1 MRSPLALSLT
11 FLAAASVGGVAVAAA
26 LVRTGPLGDIPVAYA
41 YPVLAALYSAA
52 GLAAWSRRPGNRLG
66 PLMLFAGATWLAAGL
81 QNTGV
86 APLIGTG
93 KVLAVLPLAVVVHLL
108 HACPSGRLRNGAARV
123 VVGSGYVL
131 GTVLEAP
138 LWAFGPE
145 PPPFD
150 AVLISPRP
158 DLAEAGHHVQQW
170 GGLALVVAT
179 LLLLGQR
186 LREYT
191 PAQRTMLAPMFVY
204 GVIALLSIP
213 VGSNL
218 LIPVLGVERTVAL
231 QVLTLTGVP
240 AGLVVVMLRGGF
252 ARTSELGSLVTSVA
266 SSGGSQQELQDAVVR
281 TLGDPSAE
289 LLRWSPDAGSYRD
302 RAGQR
307 AELPVPGALRASVP
321 IDLGHRH
328 LGALVF
334 DSQLTVDPALPTA
347 VGRVVA
353 IALDRQRLAEEASD
367 SRDALQEA
375 SARLLE
381 ESDRVR
387 RRIAQDLHDG
397 LQVSLVTLSMQAH
410 RIAQDADGAAVG
422 EQAGVLAAEVD
433 RAAASLRALVHGVMP
448 PPLVERGL
456 TAAVQEL
463 AYHLPLRI
471 RLEVDDVPAD
481 LSAPVESTAYFV
493 VAEALANVLKHAEA
507 DKVEVVLHVADG
519 TLHVAVEDD
528 GRGGATR
535 TSDGMG
541 LTGLADRLQVLGG
554 SLEVTSGATGTR
566 LAARIPCE

>member
-1 MRSPLALSLT
+1 MFLT
-11 FLAAASVGGVAVAAA
+11 AACVGGVAVVAV
-26 LVRTGPLGDIPVAYA
+26 LVRTGPLGDIPVAYS
-41 YPVLAALYSAA
+41 YPLLAALYAAA
-52 GLAAWSRRPGNRLG
+52 GLVAWSRRPGNRLG
-66 PLMLFAGATWLAAGL
+66 PLMLCGAAAWLVGGM
-81 QNTGV
+81 QNTAV

-93 KVLAVLPLAVVVHLL
+93 KVLATLPLSVVVHLL
-108 HACPSGRLRNGAARV
+108 HACPSGRLRNRAARV
-123 VVGSGYVL
+123 VVGFGYVV
-131 GTVLEAP
+131 GVVLEAP

-158 DLAEAGHHVQQW
+158 DLAETGYHVQQW
-170 GGLALVVAT
+170 CGLALVVAT
-179 LLLLGQR
+179 LWLLAQR

-191 PAQRTMLAPMFVY
+191 AAQRTMLAPMFVY
-204 GVIALLSIP
+204 GIIALLSIP

-231 QVLTLTGVP
+231 QVVTLTGVP

-252 ARTSELGSLVTSVA
+252 ARTAELGSLVTSVA
-266 SSGGSQQELQDAVVR
+266 SSGGSRQELQDAVAR

-289 LLRWSPDAGSYRD
+289 VLRWSPDADSYRD
-302 RAGQR
+302 LAGRR
-307 AELPVPGALRASVP
+307 AELPAPGALRASVA

-328 LGALVF
+328 LGALIF

-347 VGRVVA
+347 VGRVVG

-367 SRDALQEA
+367 SRDALREA

-410 RIAQDADGAAVG
+410 RIAQDADGAPVG
-422 EQAGVLAAEVD
+422 QQAGQLAAEVD

-456 TAAVQEL
+456 AAAVQEL
-463 AYHLPLRI
+463 AYQVPLRI

-493 VAEALANVLKHAEA
+493 VAEALTNVLKHAEA
-507 DKVEVVLHVADG
+507 DKVEVVMHVTDGALHISVD
-519 TLHVAVEDD
+519 DD
-528 GRGGATR
+528 GRGGATG
-535 TSDGMG
+535 TSNGMG

-554 SLEVTSGATGTR
+554 SLEITSGATGTR